1 MSDHE
6 LMATIGIG
14 YKVYVMPVDDA
25 VAIAK
30 ALATA
35 EIYDSKYRPLE
46 DGGTT
51 YHVYAQEQQNLPSV
65 QIVSYETYRMAK
77 MAGKP

>member
-1 MSDHE
+1 MSDHK

-35 EIYDSKYRPLE
+35 EIYDSKYRREE

-51 YHVYAQEQQNLPSV
+51 YHVYPQEKQNLPSV

-77 MAGKP
+77 LAGKP